1 MNGNR
6 TRSLSLPRP
15 RFVLAPF
22 AALLLAALPAAAL
35 AHAEL
40 VSSQPAADEVLD
52 TPPSSV
58 VVTFDSELDPDTSEI
73 VVADADGTIVGE
85 GGVDLDVA
93 DRNVLRAA
101 ASMTGDDE
109 YHVTWSAGSIDGHVA
124 SGEFAFR
131 VGPEP
136 TAGVANTALPV
147 PGSGTAAVGALLLLV
162 ALALAVR
169 ELRRASR

>member
-1 MNGNR
+1 M
-6 TRSLSLPRP
+6 PRP

-35 AHAEL
+35 AHAEV

-101 ASMTGDDE
+101 ASMTGDGE
-109 YHVTWSAGSIDGHVA
+109 YHVTWSAGSIDGHVG

>member
-1 MNGNR
+1 
-6 TRSLSLPRP
+6 
-15 RFVLAPF
+15 VLAPF
-22 AALLLAALPAAAL
+22 AALLLAALSTAAL

-40 VSSQPAADEVLD
+40 VSSQPAAGEVLD

-58 VVTFDSELDPDTSEI
+58 VVTFESELDPDTSEI
-73 VVADADGTIVGE
+73 EVADADGTIVGE

-101 ASMTGDDE
+101 ASMTGDGE
-109 YHVTWSAGSIDGHVA
+109 YHVAWSAGSIDGHVG

>member
-1 MNGNR
+1 M
-6 TRSLSLPRP
+6 PRP
-15 RFVLAPF
+15 RFVLAPV
-22 AALLLAALPAAAL
+22 AALLLAALSTAAL

-40 VSSQPAADEVLD
+40 VSSQPAAGEVLD

-58 VVTFDSELDPDTSEI
+58 VVTFESELDPDTSEI
-73 VVADADGTIVGE
+73 EVADADGTIVGE

-93 DRNVLRAA
+93 DRNVLRAPV
-101 ASMTGDDE
+101 SMTGAGE
-109 YHVTWSAGSIDGHVA
+109 YHVRWSAGSIDGHVG

-136 TAGVANTALPV
+136 TADVADTALPV
-147 PGSGTAAVGALLLLV
+147 RASGTAAIGVLLLLV
-162 ALALAVR
+162 ALALAAR